1 MFKKEGEGECFV
13 WGGEGRK
20 VRHSRRVRKGVTIF
34 SKEREKADSQKRRR
48 SGHLESFFVSL
59 IIRQLLLLGSFSYR
73 VKIYLR
79 LVMAFVTIDLTNEN
93 AFVS

>member
-34 SKEREKADSQKRRR
+34 SKERKRRP
-48 SGHLESFFVSL
+48 
-59 IIRQLLLLGSFSYR
+59 I
-73 VKIYLR
+73 VKREEGLAI
-79 LVMAFVTIDLTNEN
+79 
-93 AFVS
+93 